1 MIVSAGRTVQQ
12 CLQVLGHLHIFLEK
26 KFKLNSGAPGRQ
38 REVAVVRPGP
48 QIPLSWA
55 DPQMMNTR
63 FPGLRV
69 AQGQSQL

>member
-1 MIVSAGRTVQQ
+1 M
-12 CLQVLGHLHIFLEK
+12 
-26 KFKLNSGAPGRQ
+26 
-38 REVAVVRPGP
+38 VRPGP

-69 AQGQSQL
+69 AQGQSQALNGKGRHCPSVLSVATSAVDPGGVSSGVQAPVLV